1 VVSVNSLADFTRFH
15 ALLSDPNGGSRNVAI
30 MGAGLI
36 GCEFAN
42 DLVLGGHQVCVIDPS
57 TGPLAALLP
66 TEASAQLQDA
76 LTRLGVA
83 WHWGATVKA
92 VHSVTAATRAEQKNA
107 LTLELSNGQTLSA
120 DLVLSAIGLKA
131 DLTLAQK
138 AGLTCD
144 RAIVVDRSLQT
155 SAPHIYAL
163 GDSAQYAS
171 AGHRTL
177 PFVMPIMAAAKALA
191 ATLAGQHTELVFPTM
206 PVAVKKPALPIVV
219 VHAEPGTAGAWCKS
233 EEGVWHF
240 IGATGPIRGFVLTGK
255 QTTRRAELARSMSN
269 L

>member
-1 VVSVNSLADFTRFH
+1 MDVRPL
-15 ALLSDPNGGSRNVAI
+15 I
-30 MGAGLI
+30 IIGAGLAGWSTI
-36 GCEFAN
+36 REFRKLNPIASVM
-42 DLVLGGHQVCVIDPS
+42 LVCAD
-57 TGPLAALLP
+57 TG
-66 TEASAQLQDA
+66 
-76 LTRLGVA
+76 
-83 WHWGATVKA
+83 
-92 VHSVTAATRAEQKNA
+92 
-107 LTLELSNGQTLSA
+107 
-120 DLVLSAIGLKA
+120 
-131 DLTLAQK
+131 
-138 AGLTCD
+138 
-144 RAIVVDRSLQT
+144 
-155 SAPHIYAL
+155 
-163 GDSAQYAS
+163 
-171 AGHRTL
+171 GHRTL